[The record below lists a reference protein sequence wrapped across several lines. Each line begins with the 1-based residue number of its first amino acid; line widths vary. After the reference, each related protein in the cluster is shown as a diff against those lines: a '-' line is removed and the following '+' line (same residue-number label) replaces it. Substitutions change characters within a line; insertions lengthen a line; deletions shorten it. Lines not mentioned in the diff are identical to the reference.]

1 MCKGKLA
8 SAIADMYDVDWSE
21 TDGSDVRKILR
32 SHGLK
37 KGSVTK
43 EELGSV
49 PGPNIFMRDTIGE
62 CLGLGKNVFSSGK

>member
-1 MCKGKLA
+1 MCKSKLA

-21 TDGSDVRKILR
+21 TDGSDVRIILR
-32 SHGLK
+32 IHGLK

-43 EELGSV
+43 EELESV
-49 PGPNIFMRDTIGE
+49 PGLSIFMRDTIGE